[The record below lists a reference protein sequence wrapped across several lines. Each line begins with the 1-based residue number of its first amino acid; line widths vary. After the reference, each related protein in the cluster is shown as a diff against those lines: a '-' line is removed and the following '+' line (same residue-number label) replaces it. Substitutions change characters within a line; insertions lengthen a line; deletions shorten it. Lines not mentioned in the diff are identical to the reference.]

1 MLLRILINF
10 YELIMEL
17 LFKFFCE
24 CVFWV
29 CMNFMYIF
37 FVVIVIVEFISGK
50 VKLEKIII
58 RINFKNVFEYI

>member
-29 CMNFMYIF
+29 CMNFIYIF
-37 FVVIVIVEFISGK
+37 FMVIVIVENLLV
-50 VKLEKIII
+50 VKLNWK
-58 RINFKNVFEYI
+58 KNNY